1 MKINKIKLNKNVN
14 NLMKKMK
21 KIRIMKIIKWK
32 LVIEIQLVFKKT
44 NIISNSIIINMMGLK
59 SAK

>member
-1 MKINKIKLNKNVN
+1 MKINKIKLKKNVN
-14 NLMKKMK
+14 NLMKIME